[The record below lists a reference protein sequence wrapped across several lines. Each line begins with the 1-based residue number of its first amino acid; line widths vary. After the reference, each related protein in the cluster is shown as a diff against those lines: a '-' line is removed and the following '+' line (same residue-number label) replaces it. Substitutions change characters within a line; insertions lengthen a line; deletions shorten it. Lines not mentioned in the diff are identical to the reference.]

1 MPTPRRGKVREER
14 GASMFLDEL
23 QKRFAEMQTKTGI
36 SAVFGEP
43 VSIDGRTVIPVASV
57 RYAFGMGG
65 GTGPGKGEGDRA
77 LAGGGGGGTAQ
88 VEPIAL
94 VEVVD
99 GKIKVQPIVNVT
111 RLLGILAFV
120 AAWAIFWG
128 TRTARMVAAHR

>member
-1 MPTPRRGKVREER
+1 MPTPRREKVGEER
-14 GASMFLDEL
+14 GRSMFLDEL
-23 QKRFAEMQTKTGI
+23 QKRFAEMQTRTGI

-43 VSIDGRTVIPVASV
+43 ISIDGRTVIPVASM

-65 GTGPGKGEGDRA
+65 GMGPARGEGDQVP
-77 LAGGGGGGTAQ
+77 GGGGGGGMAR

-99 GKIKVQPIVNVT
+99 GKIKVQPIINVT
-111 RLLGILAFV
+111 RLAGLVAFL

-128 TRTARMVAAHR
+128 TRTARVMAARR